1 MRAFLFMSKKPKDIF
16 LQHLKEYVIKKKIK
30 QDKAYSKS
38 IVKKTIGG
46 KDIFKSAK
54 ERKEE
59 RRDNRKKKSKGYNEK
74 TDWYEFW
81 LSMSETQ
88 KEQFLKWFTKK
99 ISFQSAL
106 GKRPWTTSQGL
117 SFLYRRMEDLSAS
130 YFNKQGRLTKQQW
143 DFVREM
149 SEFFGDIFGRAQLAT
164 TLQQKKEIMTGWMR
178 PNKPSGWIIR
188 FRYEGE
194 KGKDGKG
201 LLRVLMKRGKG
212 VYTFFN
218 FPYVIYVLLTYLK
231 TSLGEY
237 WWKKWLWKYSD
248 NPSKYRK
255 FGYKRNAEKLEKFL
269 GARNG

>member
-1 MRAFLFMSKKPKDIF
+1 MSKKPKDIF
-16 LQHLKEYVIKKKIK
+16 LKYLEQYVSKSAKKEATKNKT
-30 QDKAYSKS
+30 YSKS
-38 IVKKTIGG
+38 IVRKTIGG
-46 KDIFKSAK
+46 KNIFKSPK
-54 ERKEE
+54 EIREE
-59 RRDNRKKKSKGYNEK
+59 RTKKKKKEKKEVGWK

-106 GKRPWTTSQGL
+106 GKKAWTTAQGL

-130 YFNKQGRLTKQQW
+130 YFNKQGRLTKKQW

-164 TLQQKKEIMTGWMR
+164 TLQEKKEIMTGWMR
-178 PNKPSGWIIR
+178 PNKPSSWIIR

-201 LLRVLMKRGKG
+201 MLRVLMKRGKS

-237 WWKKWLWKYSD
+237 WWKQWLWKYSD

-255 FGYKRNAEKLEKFL
+255 FGYKRNMEKLGKFL